1 MSLAFNAAPFSENY
15 NNMDDNKNIIEK
27 KRNRTIKKPIR
38 HETPSHVSA
47 MMNRIH
53 NKKDDDDDLNDFY
66 PENNNV
72 LPLAYKNNNNGNNGN
87 NGNNDKNSNNEAIN
101 RNVKDEQVSIE
112 AFSKLPR
119 DSTAS
124 DYYQQFIPNHYNQIS
139 ENTGGNRELLEKLNY
154 MIYLLEEQQNEKTGH
169 VTEEVILYSFLGV
182 FIIFVL
188 DSFARA
194 GKYIR

>member
-1 MSLAFNAAPFSENY
+1 
-15 NNMDDNKNIIEK
+15 
-27 KRNRTIKKPIR
+27 
-38 HETPSHVSA
+38 

-53 NKKDDDDDLNDFY
+53 NKKDDEDDNLNDFY
-66 PENNNV
+66 PENKP
-72 LPLAYKNNNNGNNGN
+72 PLSVAYKNNNNDKNNKNDN
-87 NGNNDKNSNNEAIN
+87 NDKNYNNDTNDKNSNNETMN

-119 DSTAS
+119 DSTAA

-139 ENTGGNRELLEKLNY
+139 ENAGGNRELLEKLNY